1 MTIWVYIDTY
11 MHCASNRASLASARS
26 QESSKTSTHYVCYR
40 FQNTFVRICR
50 PYLDANPPNATRL
63 PSKHAPCTLRTL
75 PCHPKYPLEKTH
87 KMQKPSILAIINSAV
102 PVTIPPLT
110 YSPSLCRI
118 AIPTPGGVGGILST
132 SKFQHTNQ

>member
-26 QESSKTSTHYVCYR
+26 QESSKTSKYYVFDR
-40 FQNTFVRICR
+40 FQNTYFRIFR
-50 PYLDANPPNATRL
+50 PYLDATPPNATRL

-75 PCHPKYPLEKTH
+75 PCHPKYPLEKTR
-87 KMQKPSILAIINSAV
+87 KMQKPSILAITNSAV
-102 PVTIPPLT
+102 PVTISPLT

-118 AIPTPGGVGGILST
+118 AIPTPGGVGG
-132 SKFQHTNQ
+132 